1 MYRWWETFTPTQGQY
16 LALIDLYTRLHRR
29 PLAETDL
36 QEYFPRQPTLGF
48 HPKTTKDP
56 RSIALLVDPIQLPV
70 LL

>member
-36 QEYFPRQPTLGF
+36 QEYFPRQPTPWVSSEDNQGPPQ
-48 HPKTTKDP
+48 HRTS
-56 RSIALLVDPIQLPV
+56 R
-70 LL
+70 